1 MGGVDPRRASA
12 CLCACALSCF
22 HTLMTVWS
30 RCPPVLACCCVA
42 RSMGAPGGYFGR
54 FGGSSSYDDN
64 MVVGTS
70 DSSIQVQLPR
80 PLSAPKHVRWC
91 VLAAAQPAWT
101 DAFPWLPLPVLLS
114 KWASTRYGRP
124 AHLPAHAPA
133 PRKASL
139 SSKRAALLLPQRK
152 LCATR
157 LEQPHPWSSAAD
169 QVCKRKDLTSPHPW
183 PPVALR
189 CASLFLPPSLT
200 LSLSLLSPLSLFPSL
215 CRSIDLSVRPP
226 PKPQGLKPQNVR
238 TFSLAQIPKEPKAV
252 APYYKE

>member
-1 MGGVDPRRASA
+1 MRAPADCSR
-12 CLCACALSCF
+12 
-22 HTLMTVWS
+22 S
-30 RCPPVLACCCVA
+30 RCPPASPCCCVA

-54 FGGSSSYDDN
+54 FGGSSSDDDN

-80 PLSAPKHVRWC
+80 PLSASLHFRLC
-91 VLAAAQPAWT
+91 VPAAAQASWT

-114 KWASTRYGRP
+114 KWASTRYGRQ

-139 SSKRAALLLPQRK
+139 SSKRAVLSLPQRK
-152 LCATR
+152 LCTTG
-157 LEQPHPWSSAAD
+157 LEQVPHPWSSTAD
-169 QVCKRKDLTSPHPW
+169 QVCKRNDLTSPRPMASRG
-183 PPVALR
+183 PPL
-189 CASLFLPPSLT
+189 CFS
-200 LSLSLLSPLSLFPSL
+200 LSLSLLLPPSLPPFLSLPPSLPVSLPLSLISSLSLFPSL

-252 APYYKE
+252 TPYYKE